1 MSQPLAIGVTRKGL
15 TTPTD
20 LRNVRHALR
29 NNEMALQ
36 YISRFLSYANSVLSA
51 AERFKRTPYCEARAQ
66 VHYGNM
72 LFEVSRLQTH
82 LEQ

>member
-1 MSQPLAIGVTRKGL
+1 MNTPLAIGLTKKGL

-20 LRNVRHALR
+20 LRNIRHALR
-29 NNEMALQ
+29 DNQMALR
-36 YISRFLSYANSVLSA
+36 YISSFFSYANTILSA